1 MEREP
6 LLSGGKLPRSSS
18 WNRRFP
24 SPTGLNVVLL
34 PSLPRACVFL
44 TPVYFLEL
52 FSRDGDTD
60 AEIFPRIRC
69 QTSISSPP
77 FSSSIDFPL
86 RVRHCGQRLLT
97 TLFMQPCSFFSSPTP
112 LLPTVHLFSHC
123 LPLTNAWLQFT
134 AHNKVAH
141 GLQMMMMMREL
152 SA

>member
-1 MEREP
+1 MRAFVIRRKVAAFEQ
-6 LLSGGKLPRSSS
+6 SARSR
-18 WNRRFP
+18 NRRLP
-24 SPTGLNVVLL
+24 SPTGLNAALL

-52 FSRDGDTD
+52 FSRDGGDTD

-97 TLFMQPCSFFSSPTP
+97 TLFMQPRSFFSPPRP
-112 LLPTVHLFSHC
+112 LPHHHHHPSISSHIAFLSHQCLVAVHC
-123 LPLTNAWLQFT
+123 
-134 AHNKVAH
+134 
-141 GLQMMMMMREL
+141 
-152 SA
+152 